1 METTNK
7 TTEHGVHNSKIHD
20 NAAKIVFGD
29 STLCAQFLKGYT
41 DIPFFTNI
49 KPEDIE
55 DVSSHFIP
63 LFQESRDSD
72 IVKKIQIENTE
83 LYLIALIEHQ
93 SDADADM
100 SFRLL
105 RYMVYVWTDYAAT
118 QEKLKPG
125 ITKSKDFLYPPIL
138 PIIYYE
144 GTGQWTSA
152 LHFKDRVFMSDIFE
166 EFIPDYKYLVIPLNK
181 YSQEDLIEKGDELSA
196 IFILNKLKSSSDF
209 KHLKEIPEDYWNH
222 LTQNTP
228 PHILKLMSSVFS
240 AFLHTINVPAE
251 EINDLTDHITRRQF
265 NMMFDSFEAYDV
277 QETRRISREEGERAG
292 RIEGEQLYLIKK
304 IIKKIQKHY
313 SVERI
318 SDNLDESPA
327 TIQPI
332 YDLAMKQ
339 APDFDAEKILAQLIP
354 KTTESLSK

>member
-41 DIPFFTNI
+41 DIPLFKDI

-93 SDADADM
+93 SEADADM

-118 QEKLKPG
+118 QEKLHPG

-152 LHFKDRVFMSDIFE
+152 LHFKNRVFMSDIFE
-166 EFIPDYKYLVIPLNK
+166 EFIPDL
-181 YSQEDLIEKGDELSA
+181 
-196 IFILNKLKSSSDF
+196 
-209 KHLKEIPEDYWNH
+209 
-222 LTQNTP
+222 
-228 PHILKLMSSVFS
+228 
-240 AFLHTINVPAE
+240 
-251 EINDLTDHITRRQF
+251 
-265 NMMFDSFEAYDV
+265 
-277 QETRRISREEGERAG
+277 
-292 RIEGEQLYLIKK
+292 
-304 IIKKIQKHY
+304 
-313 SVERI
+313 
-318 SDNLDESPA
+318 
-327 TIQPI
+327 
-332 YDLAMKQ
+332 
-339 APDFDAEKILAQLIP
+339 
-354 KTTESLSK
+354 